1 MSDETPQEPTQ
12 EPIPAADVPT
22 EPMPATPPPPPT
34 PDMPYTAVMD
44 TPAVP
49 GRKGKRTVA
58 VVVAALVAVGAGGAA
73 FAFFQLRGSSDVL
86 MSQVPA
92 SADFVATVY
101 LNPAASQKVDL
112 FRMTDKFPVLGSESD
127 LTQRLNTYL
136 DQAGQSVGL
145 NHNDFQWIG
154 SQAAVVVD
162 LPGAAAPNIEVLVNV
177 DEMSAAKATLTKAR
191 SNPGLT
197 GWTDTQYKGV
207 TVSSAGAVG
216 SGGAYAFVGNTL
228 VLANSTGGVDSIID
242 TDQGGASLA
251 DSADFKATS
260 AGLPDGRLAF
270 VYVNVNSLLQLAQ
283 SVGSAAGVVPGA
295 LDTTALQAIRGLG
308 MTVSAEPTGLAMD
321 VNETFD
327 PSKMSDAMK
336 ALYSG
341 AAHDNPLLSFVPGD
355 AFAVAQMEG
364 VDALFAALIDQVSK
378 TSPDVTAKLGA
389 AGVTGPSG
397 LLSTLTGDLAF
408 ELAPG
413 AAGSPV
419 SGALLLGTNDT
430 TKFDA
435 AVSRLRDL
443 AATSQSCSSSA
454 SVSSGRVTSSGV
466 VLPASRTITKCTTT
480 VAKWLTEDYKGTTI
494 NYVAPDGTAPTLAYA
509 TVDGAG
515 VIGIGPDSIKQLID
529 AKAGANITSNSA
541 FTTAQAVVPSQRQF
555 FYVDVQGML
564 QGIATASP
572 DQAASMQQAIA
583 LLKPV
588 KAVVIGAESDATHS
602 HSKLLIEIP

>member
-12 EPIPAADVPT
+12 EQIPAADVPT

-34 PDMPYTAVMD
+34 PDMPYSAAMD
-44 TPAVP
+44 TPAAP
-49 GRKGKRTVA
+49 GRKGKRTLA
-58 VVVAALVAVGAGGAA
+58 VVVAALVVVGAGGAA

-162 LPGAAAPNIEVLVNV
+162 LPGAAAPNIEVLINV
-177 DEMSAAKATLTKAR
+177 DDMSAAKATLAKAR
-191 SNPGLT
+191 SNPGLS

-207 TVSSAGAVG
+207 TVSSAGSAG
-216 SGGAYAFVGNTL
+216 GGGAYAFVGNTL
-228 VLANSTGGVDSIID
+228 VLANTTGGVDSIID

-270 VYVNVNSLLQLAQ
+270 AYVNVNSLLQLAQ
-283 SVGSAAGVVPGA
+283 SMGSAAGVSPGA
-295 LDTTALQAIRGLG
+295 LDITALQAIRGLG

-321 VNETFD
+321 VNESFD
-327 PSKMSDAMK
+327 PSKMSDSMK

-341 AAHDNPLLSFVPGD
+341 AAHDNPLLSFVPSD
-355 AFAVAQMEG
+355 AFAVGQMEN
-364 VDALFAALIDQVSK
+364 VNALFAALIDQVSK

-413 AAGSPV
+413 AAGTPV

-435 AVSRLRDL
+435 AVAKLRDL
-443 AATSQSCSSSA
+443 AATSQSCSSSG
-454 SVSSGRVTSSGV
+454 SSGVTASGV
-466 VLPASRTITKCTTT
+466 VLPGTQSSSCTTT
-480 VAKWLTEDYKGTTI
+480 VAKWQTEEYKGTTI
-494 NYVAPDGTAPTLAYA
+494 NYLPPDGTAPTLAYA

>member
-1 MSDETPQEPTQ
+1 MSDETPQEPMQ

-34 PDMPYTAVMD
+34 PDMPYSAAMD
-44 TPAVP
+44 TPAAP
-49 GRKGKRTVA
+49 SRKGKRTLA
-58 VVVAALVAVGAGGAA
+58 VVVAALVVVGAGGAA

-92 SADFVATVY
+92 SADFVATAY

-162 LPGAAAPNIEVLVNV
+162 LPGAAAPNIEVLINV
-177 DEMSAAKATLTKAR
+177 DDMSAAKATLAKAR
-191 SNPGLT
+191 SNPGLS

-207 TVSSAGAVG
+207 TVSSAGSVG

-228 VLANSTGGVDSIID
+228 VIANTTGGVDSIID

-260 AGLPDGRLAF
+260 AGLPDGRLAL

-283 SVGSAAGVVPGA
+283 SMGSAAGVSPGT
-295 LDTTALQAIRGLG
+295 LDITALQAVRGLG

-321 VNETFD
+321 VNESFD

-355 AFAVAQMEG
+355 AFALAQMEG

-378 TSPDVTAKLGA
+378 TSPDMTAKLEA

-413 AAGSPV
+413 AAGTPV

-435 AVSRLRDL
+435 AVAKLRDL
-443 AATSQSCSSSA
+443 AATSQSCFSSA
-454 SVSSGRVTSSGV
+454 SSGVTASGV
-466 VLPASRTITKCTTT
+466 VLPGTQSSSCTTT
-480 VAKWLTEDYKGTTI
+480 VARWLTEDYKGTTI

-541 FTTAQAVVPSQRQF
+541 FTTAQAAVPSQRQF

>member
-34 PDMPYTAVMD
+34 PDMPYSAAMD
-44 TPAVP
+44 TPAAP
-49 GRKGKRTVA
+49 SRKGKRTLA
-58 VVVAALVAVGAGGAA
+58 VVVAALVVVGAGGAA

-92 SADFVATVY
+92 SADFVATAY

-162 LPGAAAPNIEVLVNV
+162 LPGAAAPNIEVLINV
-177 DEMSAAKATLTKAR
+177 DDMSAAKATLAKAR
-191 SNPGLT
+191 SNPGLS

-207 TVSSAGAVG
+207 TVSSAGSVG

-228 VLANSTGGVDSIID
+228 VIANTTGGVDSIID

-260 AGLPDGRLAF
+260 AGLPDGRLAL

-283 SVGSAAGVVPGA
+283 SMGSAAGVSPGT
-295 LDTTALQAIRGLG
+295 LDITALQAVRGLG

-321 VNETFD
+321 VNESFD

-355 AFAVAQMEG
+355 AFALAQMEG

-378 TSPDVTAKLGA
+378 TSPDMTAKLEA

-413 AAGSPV
+413 AAGTPV

-435 AVSRLRDL
+435 AVAKLRDL
-443 AATSQSCSSSA
+443 AATSQSCFSSA
-454 SVSSGRVTSSGV
+454 SSGVTASGV
-466 VLPASRTITKCTTT
+466 VLPGTQSSSCTTT
-480 VAKWLTEDYKGTTI
+480 VARWLTEDYKGTTI

-541 FTTAQAVVPSQRQF
+541 FTTAQAAVPSQRQF

>member
-22 EPMPATPPPPPT
+22 EPLPATPPPPPT
-34 PDMPYTAVMD
+34 PDMPYSAAMD
-44 TPAVP
+44 TPAAP
-49 GRKGKRTVA
+49 SRKGRRTLA
-58 VVVAALVAVGAGGAA
+58 VVLAAIVVVGAGGAA
-73 FAFFQLRGSSDVL
+73 FAFFQLRGSSDML

-92 SADFVATVY
+92 SADLVATVY

-162 LPGAAAPNIEVLVNV
+162 LPGAAAPNIEVLINV
-177 DEMSAAKATLTKAR
+177 DDMAAARATLTKAR
-191 SNPGLT
+191 STPGLS
-197 GWTDTQYKGV
+197 GWTDNQYKGV
-207 TVSSAGAVG
+207 TVSSAGSVG

-228 VLANSTGGVDSIID
+228 VLANTTGGVDSIID

-283 SVGSAAGVVPGA
+283 SMGSAAGISSGA
-295 LDTTALQAIRGLG
+295 LDTTALQAIRGIG

-321 VNETFD
+321 LDASLD
-327 PSKMSDAMK
+327 PSKMSDPMK

-341 AAHDNPLLSFVPGD
+341 TAHDNPLLSDVPAN
-355 AFAVAQMEG
+355 AFAVAQMEN
-364 VDALFAALIDQVSK
+364 VNAVFTALIDQVSK
-378 TSPDVTAKLGA
+378 TSPDVTAKLEA
-389 AGVTGPSG
+389 AGVSGPSG

-408 ELAPG
+408 EVGPG
-413 AAGSPV
+413 AAGAPVPV

-430 TKFDA
+430 TKFNA
-435 AVSRLRDL
+435 AVAKLRDL
-443 AATSQSCSSSA
+443 AATSQSCSVSA
-454 SVSSGRVTSSGV
+454 SGGMTSSGIA
-466 VLPASRTITKCTTT
+466 LPGTRSSSCTTT
-480 VAKWLTEDYKGTTI
+480 VAKWLTQDYKGTTI
-494 NYVAPDGTAPTLAYA
+494 NYVASDGTTPTLAYA

-515 VIGIGPDSIKQLID
+515 LIGMGPDSIKQLID
-529 AKAGANITSNSA
+529 AKAGANITSNST
-541 FTTAQAVVPSQRQF
+541 FTTAQAAVPSQRQF

-588 KAVVIGAESDATHS
+588 KAVVIGAESDSTHS